1 MTKEELFGKIQE
13 VLESDFEIEKDDVK
27 MDSKLFEDLDLDS
40 IDAVDLLSKIKQYM
54 PGKQIDPEMFKNA
67 KTIENVIDL
76 LLPSA

>member
-13 VLESDFEIEKDDVK
+13 VLESDFEIEKDEVK

-67 KTIENVIDL
+67 KTVENVIDL
-76 LLPSA
+76 LIA

>member
-13 VLESDFEIEKDDVK
+13 VLENDFEIDKSEVK

-40 IDAVDLLSKIKQYM
+40 IDAVDLLSKLKQYM

-67 KTIENVIDL
+67 KTVENVIDL
-76 LLPSA
+76 LIA

>member
-1 MTKEELFGKIQE
+1 MSKEELFAKIQE
-13 VLESDFEIEKDDVK
+13 VLESDFEIEKSDVK

-67 KTIENVIDL
+67 KTVENVIDL
-76 LLPSA
+76 LIA

>member
-1 MTKEELFGKIQE
+1 MSKEELFAKIQE
-13 VLESDFEIEKDDVK
+13 VLESDFEIDKSEVK

-67 KTIENVIDL
+67 KTVENVIDL
-76 LLPSA
+76 LIA

>member
-13 VLESDFEIEKDDVK
+13 VLESDFEIDKSEVK

-67 KTIENVIDL
+67 KTVENVIDL
-76 LLPSA
+76 LIA

>member
-13 VLESDFEIEKDDVK
+13 VLESDFEIEKDNVK

-54 PGKQIDPEMFKNA
+54 PGKQIDPEMFKSA
-67 KTIENVIDL
+67 KTVENVIDL
-76 LLPSA
+76 LIA

>member
-13 VLESDFEIEKDDVK
+13 VLESDFEIDKSEVK

-40 IDAVDLLSKIKQYM
+40 IDAVDLLSKLKQYM

-76 LLPSA
+76 LIA

>member
-13 VLESDFEIEKDDVK
+13 VLESDFEIDKSEVK
-27 MDSKLFEDLDLDS
+27 LDSKLFEDLDLDS

-76 LLPSA
+76 LIA

>member
-1 MTKEELFGKIQE
+1 MTKEELFAKIQE
-13 VLESDFEIEKDDVK
+13 VLESDFEIEKDNVK

-67 KTIENVIDL
+67 KTVENVIDL
-76 LLPSA
+76 LIA

>member
-1 MTKEELFGKIQE
+1 MSKEELFTKIQE

-27 MDSKLFEDLDLDS
+27 LDSKLFEDLDLDS

-67 KTIENVIDL
+67 KTVENVIDL
-76 LLPSA
+76 LIA

>member
-1 MTKEELFGKIQE
+1 MSKEELFGKIQE
-13 VLESDFEIEKDDVK
+13 VLESDFEIEKDNVK

-67 KTIENVIDL
+67 KTVENVIDL
-76 LLPSA
+76 LIA

>member
-13 VLESDFEIEKDDVK
+13 VIESDFEIDKSEVK

-67 KTIENVIDL
+67 KTVENVIDL
-76 LLPSA
+76 LIA

>member
-13 VLESDFEIEKDDVK
+13 VLESDFEIEKSEVK

-67 KTIENVIDL
+67 KTVENVIDL
-76 LLPSA
+76 LIA

>member
-13 VLESDFEIEKDDVK
+13 VLESDFEIEKDNVK

-76 LLPSA
+76 LIA

>member
-13 VLESDFEIEKDDVK
+13 VLESDFEIDKSEVK

-40 IDAVDLLSKIKQYM
+40 IDAVDLLSKITQYM

-67 KTIENVIDL
+67 KTVENVIDL
-76 LLPSA
+76 LIA

>member
-13 VLESDFEIEKDDVK
+13 VLESDFEIDKSEVK

-76 LLPSA
+76 LIA

>member
-13 VLESDFEIEKDDVK
+13 VLEIDFEIDKSEVK

-67 KTIENVIDL
+67 KTVENVIDL
-76 LLPSA
+76 LIA

>member
-1 MTKEELFGKIQE
+1 MSKEELFAKIQE

-67 KTIENVIDL
+67 KTVENVIDL
-76 LLPSA
+76 LIA

>member
-13 VLESDFEIEKDDVK
+13 VLESDFEIDKSEVK

-67 KTIENVIDL
+67 KTVESVIDL
-76 LLPSA
+76 LIA

>member
-1 MTKEELFGKIQE
+1 MSKEELFAKIQE
-13 VLESDFEIEKDDVK
+13 VLESDFEIDKSEVK

-76 LLPSA
+76 LIA

>member
-13 VLESDFEIEKDDVK
+13 VLESDFEIDKSEVK

-40 IDAVDLLSKIKQYM
+40 IDAVDLLSKLKQYM

-67 KTIENVIDL
+67 KTVENIIDL
-76 LLPSA
+76 LIA

>member
-67 KTIENVIDL
+67 KTVENVIDL
-76 LLPSA
+76 LIA

>member
-13 VLESDFEIEKDDVK
+13 VLESDFEIDKSEVK
-27 MDSKLFEDLDLDS
+27 LDSKLFEDLDLDS

-67 KTIENVIDL
+67 KTVENVIDL
-76 LLPSA
+76 LIA

>member
-13 VLESDFEIEKDDVK
+13 VLESDFEIDKSEVK

-67 KTIENVIDL
+67 KTVENVIDVL
-76 LLPSA
+76 IA

>member
-1 MTKEELFGKIQE
+1 MSKEELFAKIQE

-40 IDAVDLLSKIKQYM
+40 IDAVDLLSKLKQYM

-67 KTIENVIDL
+67 KTVENVIDL
-76 LLPSA
+76 LIA

>member
-13 VLESDFEIEKDDVK
+13 VLESDFEIEKDNVK

-40 IDAVDLLSKIKQYM
+40 IDAVDLLYKIKQYM

-67 KTIENVIDL
+67 KTVENVIDL
-76 LLPSA
+76 LIA

>member
-1 MTKEELFGKIQE
+1 MFGKIQE
-13 VLESDFEIEKDDVK
+13 VLESDFEIEKDNVK

-67 KTIENVIDL
+67 KTVENVIDL
-76 LLPSA
+76 LIA

>member
-13 VLESDFEIEKDDVK
+13 VLESDFEIAKDDVK

-67 KTIENVIDL
+67 KTVENVIDL
-76 LLPSA
+76 LIA

>member
-13 VLESDFEIEKDDVK
+13 VLESDFEIEKDNVK

-67 KTIENVIDL
+67 KTVENVIDL
-76 LLPSA
+76 LIA

>member
-1 MTKEELFGKIQE
+1 MTKEELFGNIQE
-13 VLESDFEIEKDDVK
+13 GLESDFEIEKDDVK

-67 KTIENVIDL
+67 KTVENVIDL
-76 LLPSA
+76 LIA

>member
-13 VLESDFEIEKDDVK
+13 VLESDFEIDKSEVK
-27 MDSKLFEDLDLDS
+27 LDSKLFEDLDLDS
-40 IDAVDLLSKIKQYM
+40 IDAVDLLSKLKQYM

-76 LLPSA
+76 LIA

>member
-1 MTKEELFGKIQE
+1 MSKEELFAKIQE

-27 MDSKLFEDLDLDS
+27 LDSKLFEDLDLDS

-67 KTIENVIDL
+67 KTVENVIDL
-76 LLPSA
+76 LIA